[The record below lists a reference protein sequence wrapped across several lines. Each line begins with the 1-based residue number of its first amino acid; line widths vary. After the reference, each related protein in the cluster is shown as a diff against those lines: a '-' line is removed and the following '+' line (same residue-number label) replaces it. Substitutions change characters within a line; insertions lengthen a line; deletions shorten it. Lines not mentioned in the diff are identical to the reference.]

1 MRRILFLIKKEFKQV
16 FRQKPMILLI
26 FAMPIVQLFLLGY
39 AVSTDIRHLS
49 TVVCDLDISST
60 SRRLIE
66 KINFTEYFDV
76 KYHTFDSKKIRYY
89 IDSGKAMI
97 GVIIPPGFSRMI
109 QRGESPAIQILL
121 DGQDSN
127 SSAIASG
134 YIAGILQYNL
144 REMSEGLILTKP
156 YLAGFTKVIEPEV
169 RVWYNPNLKS
179 TYFMIPGIVAVLL
192 TMITSLITS
201 MGIVRERE
209 IGTLEQLM
217 VTPIRSYQLI
227 AGKTIPFAIL
237 GLVEITFALAVGTL
251 WFQIPLLGNIGILF
265 LFCFVFLLTTLGL
278 GLFVSTAATTQQQA
292 MFIAW
297 FINVFALIMSGFLFP
312 LENMPKMLQY
322 ISYLN
327 PLRYFITVLRELF
340 LKGSGINYLYKEGI
354 IMLLF
359 GLVIFTLSALRF
371 RKRIS

>member
-1 MRRILFLIKKEFKQV
+1 
-16 FRQKPMILLI
+16 
-26 FAMPIVQLFLLGY
+26 
-39 AVSTDIRHLS
+39 
-49 TVVCDLDISST
+49 
-60 SRRLIE
+60 
-66 KINFTEYFDV
+66 
-76 KYHTFDSKKIRYY
+76 
-89 IDSGKAMI
+89 
-97 GVIIPPGFSRMI
+97 
-109 QRGESPAIQILL
+109 
-121 DGQDSN
+121 
-127 SSAIASG
+127 
-134 YIAGILQYNL
+134 
-144 REMSEGLILTKP
+144 
-156 YLAGFTKVIEPEV
+156 
-169 RVWYNPNLKS
+169 VWYNPNLKS